1 MIGSLVLMLALGR
14 LVIWTLQTSNL
25 IKPVWKIHP
34 LLADLGSCDFCL
46 GFWVYLALEWIFKFN
61 LLDPIYVPVVSE
73 ASTAL
78 AASFI
83 VHLVRIGWQT
93 NYSVLDMTGD

>member
-1 MIGSLVLMLALGR
+1 MIGSLALMLVLGR

-34 LLADLGSCDFCL
+34 LLNDLGGCDFCL
-46 GFWVYLALEWIFKFN
+46 GFWVYLGLDLIFKFN
-61 LLDPIYVPVVSE
+61 LLEPIYVPVVSE

-78 AASFI
+78 AVSFI
-83 VHLVRIGWQT
+83 VHLVRVGWQT
-93 NYSVLDMTGD
+93 NYSVLDMTED